1 MSILEEAAQLVK
13 QKLNGDF
20 EDITIEKVVIGLFF
34 TAVKLSSGAGGVCYT
49 PIKDIPQAVCCPSS
63 AGRIFDPD
71 KIIGM
76 KAKDSLIALSSPE
89 PIKTAV
95 AISTLNA
102 LSATCWARGLTGDYH
117 MRMNMDAQ
125 DAVRMP
131 AEKSVAVVGAFLPT
145 LRALKKRGGQWW
157 VIEQD
162 PNTLKGEELAHFVP
176 AEKSETIVSTAD
188 VLIITGVT
196 LVNHTLEGILG
207 AAKVGAEIAVMGPTA
222 SLLPEP
228 LFDRNVR
235 IVGGVWVK
243 KPDQLLD
250 CVAAGGSG
258 YHFFDHLATR
268 IVMER
273 SVNRNPSSK

>member
-1 MSILEEAAQLVK
+1 MPILEEAAQLVR
-13 QKLNGDF
+13 QKLIC
-20 EDITIEKVVIGLFF
+20 EIEQITIERVVIGLFF
-34 TAVKLSSGAGGVCYT
+34 TAVKLSSGAGGMCYT

-76 KAKDSLIALSSPE
+76 KVKDSLIALSSPE

-102 LSATCWARGLTGDYH
+102 LSATCWARGLTGDYQ

-131 AEKSVAVVGAFLPT
+131 VERSVAVVGAFLPT

-162 PNTLKGEELAHFVP
+162 QNTLKGEELAHFIA

-196 LVNHTLEGILG
+196 LVNHTLEKILS
-207 AAKVGAEIAVMGPTA
+207 AAKAGAEIAVMGPTA

-243 KPDQLLD
+243 KPDKLLD

-258 YHFFDHLATR
+258 YHFFDHFATR
-268 IVMER
+268 IVME
-273 SVNRNPSSK
+273 SGAN